1 MGNGKTS
8 LSDYEWHALTDADAQ
23 QHQQFVRAWSIHFN
37 TPYYYSPTLSRNRSS
52 SNFSA
57 PGSFTPPTQLWKS
70 HSVNRTRM
78 TLKSVFLLHTNEQD
92 FHPEERDETRE
103 RQELSLLQILS
114 NCKLPPTSSSA
125 LAKLSNPVDGNPRKF
140 MPAKRAREFVSF
152 RMGNS
157 SKGECFPIMLII
169 SSPE

>member
-8 LSDYEWHALTDADAQ
+8 LPDYEWHALTDADAQ

-78 TLKSVFLLHTNEQD
+78 TLKSELLYIQMNRT
-92 FHPEERDETRE
+92 FIPRSETRLE
-103 RQELSLLQILS
+103 SAKNSAYYKFFLIANFRHHHRRRWPNYQIRLMAIPESLCLRRELGNLS
-114 NCKLPPTSSSA
+114 HFEWGIQVKASA
-125 LAKLSNPVDGNPRKF
+125 FQL
-140 MPAKRAREFVSF
+140 
-152 RMGNS
+152 
-157 SKGECFPIMLII
+157 C
-169 SSPE
+169 